1 VLLFSQLP
9 LAGSLKRRSSS
20 DVGIEHVALII
31 GDHNRAPPP
40 FGRDFNYRAKKPA
53 IHGSFGNPLLA
64 DSKSLHLSDP
74 PKFSEEA
81 RGVIYVLCLAINH
94 YEPLSG

>member
-9 LAGSLKRRSSS
+9 LARNLKRRNSS
-20 DVGIEHVALII
+20 DVGIEHVALVI

-40 FGRDFNYRAKKPA
+40 FGRDFNYLATKPA
-53 IHGSFGNPLLA
+53 IDGSFGNPRLA

-81 RGVIYVLCLAINH
+81 GGVIYVLCLAINY

>member
-9 LAGSLKRRSSS
+9 LARNLKRHSTP
-20 DVGIEHVALII
+20 VAGIQHVALII
-31 GDHNRAPPP
+31 SDHNSAPPP
-40 FGRDFNYRAKKPA
+40 FGRDFNYLAKKPA

-64 DSKSLHLSDP
+64 DSKSLHLSGP

-81 RGVIYVLCLAINH
+81 RGSYLRFV
-94 YEPLSG
+94 PSD